1 MARAPAMTQSLVD
14 RRYAHDMAEWAAWQ
28 QHQAR
33 LRRLAARA
41 LDALEE
47 TLDAGGPDALKAA
60 ALILRTAG
68 SASAPTPPQRY
79 VLEMTD
85 GAELAAGILTPPE
98 QEATSAP

>member
-1 MARAPAMTQSLVD
+1 MARAPVESLVD
-14 RRYAHDMAEWAAWQ
+14 RRYRHDMAEWAAWQ

-33 LRRLAARA
+33 LRRLAGRA

-68 SASAPTPPQRY
+68 AASAPTAPQRY